1 MTWAARNPLCQELL
15 GNRPSMADPSVLS
28 NKGRDESSYASYTN
42 FQSIIN
48 YLQKKMVRCSEQKHM
63 VIPGI
68 GY

>member
-1 MTWAARNPLCQELL
+1 VLKVYL
-15 GNRPSMADPSVLS
+15 GCSIDGSKR
-28 NKGRDESSYASYTN
+28 RDERGYASYTN

-68 GY
+68 G